1 MRGTKRARRPA
12 KDNLARPGRSAQR
25 AAENRGANRDD
36 GKESNANDASAIHSD
51 ANKFGA
57 GKAGLAFDVCL
68 EVYRAAKDLL
78 AQKITIVHP
87 ESSSQYIWRP
97 DRRPRLNEF
106 IADFAIAGER
116 ALAHRVRARDPG
128 SASRLILFRMFYLG
142 GGDYE
147 RVRQT
152 ISISPDTWA
161 DWSDEIRR
169 RAGRELL
176 KRAIFP
182 PSRYFLD

>member
-12 KDNLARPGRSAQR
+12 KGSLARPGRSAKSIR
-25 AAENRGANRDD
+25 ENRGASRDD
-36 GKESNANDASAIHSD
+36 EKESKANDARANESN

-68 EVYRAAKDLL
+68 EVYRAARELL

-106 IADFAIAGER
+106 IADFALAGER
-116 ALAHRVRARDPG
+116 ALTHRVHKRDPG

-142 GGDYE
+142 NGDYE

-152 ISISPDTWA
+152 IGISPDTWSA
-161 DWSDEIRR
+161 WSEEIRR

-182 PSRYFLD
+182 PSRYFQ

>member
-1 MRGTKRARRPA
+1 MRGSKRAQRPA
-12 KDNLARPGRSAQR
+12 KGSLAQPGRSAQR
-25 AAENRGANRDD
+25 AAESGSANRDPE
-36 GKESNANDASAIHSD
+36 GKSSAQGALANSSSAKI
-51 ANKFGA
+51 FGA
-57 GKAGLAFDVCL
+57 GKVGLAFDVCL

-78 AQKITIVHP
+78 AQKITILHH
-87 ESSSQYIWRP
+87 ETSSQYLWRP
-97 DRRPRLNEF
+97 DRRPRLAEF

-116 ALAHRVRARDPG
+116 ALMHRVRKRDPG

-142 GGDYE
+142 NGDYE

-152 ISISPDTWA
+152 IGISPDTWA
-161 DWSDEIRR
+161 DWSEEIRR

-182 PSRYFLD
+182 PSRYFQ